1 MQITTTL
8 DNVLASRGHV
18 RVLRALDALPEGL
31 GVSVRDLA
39 RRAGIGHPRAA
50 EVLASLTEA
59 GLTTVQ
65 RAGRADLYQ
74 LNREHLLYPT
84 LHRLFVDEASVTD
97 ALAQFLRKGLSKR
110 VDGVREA
117 YIFGS
122 VARGDSRPGSDIDLA
137 VVAPGAETERVKQQ
151 LEAIAAE
158 VRRRFGSTL
167 SIHASTQPLAR
178 RVRGRDGRDLWR
190 RIADEG
196 VRILPHGVASGE

>member
-1 MQITTTL
+1 MQITTAL

-31 GVSVRDLA
+31 GVSVRDVA

-59 GLTTVQ
+59 GLTSMR
-65 RAGRADLYQ
+65 RAGRAELYQ

-84 LHRLFVDEASVTD
+84 LHQLFLDEANVAN
-97 ALAQFLRKGLSKR
+97 ALEQFLRKRLSTR

-122 VARGDSRPGSDIDLA
+122 VARRESRPGSDIDLA
-137 VVAPGAETERVKQQ
+137 VVAPGAETERVRQQ

-158 VRRRFGSTL
+158 VRRRFGNTL
-167 SIHASTQPLAR
+167 SIHTSTHPLAR
-178 RVRGRDGRDLWR
+178 RVRGRDRRDLWK
-190 RIADEG
+190 RIVDEG
-196 VRILPHGVASGE
+196 VRLLPAGAARA